1 MGKQIG
7 GIIMIRSV
15 IKTPN
20 NMVMVFDEYG
30 EQIPEYQGQY
40 EEVKERIL
48 KDAPPETIFGY
59 WFDYEADIQTVSR
72 EEW

>member
-1 MGKQIG
+1 
-7 GIIMIRSV
+7 
-15 IKTPN
+15 
-20 NMVMVFDEYG
+20 MVMVFDKEG

-48 KDAPPETIFGY
+48 QDAPPTAVFGY
-59 WFDYEADIQTVSR
+59 LFDFEPELREVPK